1 MRHGHLICPHQDLN
15 PSRVHLM
22 ISEKK
27 YPLLNQRAPASI
39 AITDYPSSSISFLS
53 YPPPSVPIPD
63 YLERVYWWAYVRPW
77 AIRIFERRW
86 LVNLI
91 LFGNYSRLIDV
102 ALEEFGKASGKTL
115 QVACVYGDL
124 TLRVSERI
132 AKDGGS
138 LDVVDVVPAQ
148 LQNLQ
153 RKLPPDTKVS
163 LIQHDSTALGFAD
176 GSYDR
181 ALLYMLLHEQPD
193 AVRRRTLAEVARVVK
208 PGGKIVIIDYH
219 RPRRWHPL
227 RDFLKFILV
236 TLEPF
241 ALALWDHEISHYL
254 PDDRLFAS
262 IDKQTYFGGMY
273 QKIVLVRSDR
283 R

>member
-1 MRHGHLICPHQDLN
+1 
-15 PSRVHLM
+15 M

-39 AITDYPSSSISFLS
+39 AITDYPSSSISFLN
-53 YPPPSVPIPD
+53 YPPPSVPIPE

-102 ALEEFGKASGKTL
+102 ALEEFGREASGKTL

-132 AKDGGS
+132 ARDGS

-153 RKLPPDTKVS
+153 RKLPSDTKVS

-241 ALALWDHEISHYL
+241 ALALWDHEISEYL

-262 IDKQTYFGGMY
+262 VDKQTYFGGMY
-273 QKIVLVRSDR
+273 QKIVLVRSER
-283 R
+283 Q

>member
-1 MRHGHLICPHQDLN
+1 
-15 PSRVHLM
+15 M
-22 ISEKK
+22 ISQKK
-27 YPLLNQRAPASI
+27 YPLLNQRVPASI
-39 AITDYPSSSISFLS
+39 AITDYPSSSISFLN

-132 AKDGGS
+132 DKDGGS

-148 LQNLQ
+148 LQNLR
-153 RKLPPDTKVS
+153 RKLPSDTKVT

-181 ALLYMLLHEQPD
+181 ALLYMLLHEQPE

-227 RDFLKFILV
+227 RGFLRFILD

-241 ALALWDHEISHYL
+241 APDLWDHEISEYL
-254 PDDRLFAS
+254 PDDAPIAS
-262 IDKQTYFGGMY
+262 IHKQTYFGGMY
-273 QKIVLVRSDR
+273 QKIVLVRSEQN
-283 R
+283 

>member
-1 MRHGHLICPHQDLN
+1 
-15 PSRVHLM
+15 M

-39 AITDYPSSSISFLS
+39 AITDYQSASIPFLDC
-53 YPPPSVPIPD
+53 PPPAVPIPD

-77 AIRIFERRW
+77 AIRIFERKW

-102 ALEEFGKASGKTL
+102 ALEEFGREAGGRTL

-124 TLRVSERI
+124 TQRVSERI
-132 AKDGGS
+132 AAGGS

-148 LQNLQ
+148 LQNLR
-153 RKLPPDTKVS
+153 RKLPPGAAVS
-163 LIQHDSTALGFAD
+163 LFQRDSSALGFAD

-181 ALLYMLLHEQPD
+181 ALLYMLLHEQPE
-193 AVRRRTLAEVARVVK
+193 AVRRRTLAEVIRVVR

-219 RPRRWHPL
+219 RPRRRHPL
-227 RDFLKFILV
+227 RGFLRFVLD

-241 ALALWDHEISHYL
+241 APDLWDHEIGEYL
-254 PDDRLFAS
+254 PDDAPVSEIR
-262 IDKQTYFGGMY
+262 KQTYFGDMY
-273 QKIVLVRSDR
+273 QKVVLVRSDR